1 MDKEDI
7 NGWAKL
13 GADELRV
20 KTRSTE
26 NQLLYDRINAL
37 YEEGRIKDPEV
48 FRDNIRLT
56 PEKIRTVVGY
66 LQDINLSGT
75 DLDAKGRAF
84 ETFMDSFFR
93 ATLVNTSLQDLL

>member
-1 MDKEDI
+1 MKKAES
-7 NGWAKL
+7 
-13 GADELRV
+13 
-20 KTRSTE
+20 KTRSL
-26 NQLLYDRINAL
+26 QRQYSC
-37 YEEGRIKDPEV
+37 
-48 FRDNIRLT
+48 LT

-93 ATLVNTSLQDLL
+93 GNFINTSLQDLL